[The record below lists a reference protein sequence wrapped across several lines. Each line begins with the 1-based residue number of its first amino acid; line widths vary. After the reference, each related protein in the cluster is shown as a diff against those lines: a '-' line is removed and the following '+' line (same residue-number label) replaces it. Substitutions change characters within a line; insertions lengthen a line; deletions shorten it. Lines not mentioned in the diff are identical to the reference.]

1 MTTIM
6 MVIWLNITV
15 DVARDLYKLTLK
27 IKQLIAN
34 VVIALSLKN
43 ARTVAVKMISPQEP
57 AYTAL
62 KY

>member
-27 IKQLIAN
+27 IIQLIAN

-43 ARTVAVKMISPQEP
+43 VRTVVVKMISPQEA